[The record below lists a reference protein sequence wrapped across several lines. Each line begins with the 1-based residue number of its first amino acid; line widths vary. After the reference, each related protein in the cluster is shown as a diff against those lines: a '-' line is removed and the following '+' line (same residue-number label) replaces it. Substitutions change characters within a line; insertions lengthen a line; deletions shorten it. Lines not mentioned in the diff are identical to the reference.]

1 MMLSCL
7 VPIIRARSSRSWF
20 SQDWSS
26 RSLVGRSPWTA
37 ADAPV
42 GLLGLDDSNFLGEE
56 RVQGDP
62 RRPGGLP
69 HGRMHAKIW
78 VALALASL
86 ACSAAPVSSLET
98 LASNYRKTP
107 NPRTRAAVLHFAN
120 AHSKDQSGALA
131 LLVLGATEIDQRQFG
146 DAVRHLDAAR
156 KRLPKLADTIGYL
169 TAVSQSELRDFPA
182 TEASLQPVWQSVP
195 ASPWVTNSVILE
207 ANSWLQL
214 SQAPKAAAL
223 VDQHLAD
230 LTEQQADLLLARA
243 YAAQGNAGAATARYQ
258 KIYIEHPLAP
268 EASDAESALSGSPPL
283 PPASLLA
290 RTFKLIDG
298 GDYTRARK
306 ELTALLPRLSGADL
320 DLARVRMGAAQ
331 YLAGEYKPAYQH
343 LTSFQAAAG
352 ESEAERL
359 YYLTQC
365 ARKLDRIDEMSAN
378 LDRLSQAYPQSVWR
392 LQALVASANYYSAHN
407 QKDTAEPLNHTCY
420 ETFPNDP
427 RAAQCH
433 WKFAW
438 AQYLRDPA
446 GAEPILREHLKR
458 YPDSDHLSP
467 AMYFLGRTAESKQDW
482 GAARVFYERINNLYP
497 NYYYAMLARGRLSQ
511 PGVSSA
517 ARSAE
522 VSQFLSALPLPKPG
536 SPETFVANQTTKDRI
551 ERARL
556 LAGAGLDDFAEGE
569 LRYGAKVDG
578 QPQLMGLELAELANQ
593 RDAPD
598 QGIRFIKRYAPAYL
612 SMSMSTAPDKFWRL
626 AFPLPYRSS
635 IEGYAREHS
644 IDPYLVAALI
654 RQESEFNPKA
664 ISRSNAR
671 GLTQVLPGTG
681 RELSRKLKI
690 RRYSTAMLYTPD
702 TNVKIGTYY
711 LKALLDQHQG
721 KWEATLASYN
731 AGKSRVIGWLNGTTY
746 RDSAEFV
753 ESIPFSETRVYV
765 QSVLRNAEVY
775 RRLYSK

>member
-7 VPIIRARSSRSWF
+7 APIIRARSSRSRQPECLPLWV
-20 SQDWSS
+20 QQNTD
-26 RSLVGRSPWTA
+26 RGKPRGR
-37 ADAPV
+37 
-42 GLLGLDDSNFLGEE
+42 F
-56 RVQGDP
+56 
-62 RRPGGLP
+62 RRPTTWSQLCLT
-69 HGRMHAKIW
+69 
-78 VALALASL
+78 LALASL
-86 ACSAAPVSSLET
+86 ACSAAPVPSLET
-98 LASNYRKTP
+98 LAANYRKTP
-107 NPRTRAAVLHFAN
+107 NPRTRAAVLHFAG
-120 AHSKDQSGALA
+120 AHPNDQSGALA

-146 DAVRHLDAAR
+146 DAARHLDAAR

-169 TAVSQSELRDFPA
+169 TAVAQSELRDFAA
-182 TEASLQPVWQSVP
+182 TEASLQPVWQCVP
-195 ASPWVTNSVILE
+195 QSGWVTKSVILQ
-207 ANSWLQL
+207 ANSWLQSNL
-214 SQAPKAAAL
+214 APKAAAL
-223 VDQHLAD
+223 VDQHLPD
-230 LTEQQADLLLARA
+230 LTAQQADLLLALA
-243 YAAQGNAGAATARYQ
+243 YAAQGNAAAATARYQ
-258 KIYIEHPLAP
+258 KIYVEHPLAP
-268 EASDAESALSGSPPL
+268 EASDAESALIGSAPL

-290 RTFKLIDG
+290 RSFKLIDG

-306 ELTALLPRLSGADL
+306 ELAALLPRLSGADL

-331 YLAGEYKPAYQH
+331 YLAGEFKPAYQQ
-343 LTSFQAAAG
+343 LTSFQAATG

-359 YYLTQC
+359 YYLAQC
-365 ARKLDRIDEMSAN
+365 ARKLDRTGEMATN
-378 LDRLSQAYPQSVWR
+378 LDRLSETYPQSVWR
-392 LQALVASANYYSAHN
+392 LQALIAAANYYTAHN
-407 QKDTAEPLNHTCY
+407 QTDAGVPLYRACY
-420 ETFPNDP
+420 ESFPNDP
-427 RAAQCH
+427 RSAQCH
-433 WKFAW
+433 WKVAW
-438 AQYLRDPA
+438 SQYLQDPA
-446 GAEPILREHLKR
+446 GAESMLREHLKR
-458 YPDSDHLSP
+458 YPDSDHASP

-482 GAARVFYERINNLYP
+482 GAARVFYQRIASLYP

-522 VSQFLSALPLPKPG
+522 VSQFLSAVPLPAPG
-536 SPETFVANQTTKDRI
+536 SPGTFVANQITKNRI
-551 ERARL
+551 ERARM
-556 LAGAGLDDFAEGE
+556 LAGAGLGDFAEGE

-578 QPQLMGLELAELANQ
+578 QPQLMALELAELAN
-593 RDAPD
+593 RRAAPD
-598 QGIRFIKRYAPAYL
+598 QGIRFIKRYAPTYL
-612 SMSMSTAPDKFWRL
+612 SMSMDTAPDKFWRL

-635 IEGYAREHS
+635 IETYAREHS

-654 RQESEFNPKA
+654 RQESEFNPNA

-690 RRYSTAMLYTPD
+690 PRYRTAMLYTPD

-731 AGKSRVIGWLNGTTY
+731 AGKSRVTGWLNGATY